1 MGTASRIAMNSTANL
16 GQAGAPATMR
26 ALICRYP
33 TMTAPVRIAVTGA
46 AGRMGKTLI
55 EAVHAAEGAVLAA
68 AIERPE
74 SSLIGADA
82 GELAGIGKNGVAV
95 VGDLLSVIGQFDVL
109 IDFTA
114 PAATLANLAT
124 CAAHDKGI
132 VIGTTGF
139 NAEQKNQL
147 LAETAKTRVVMASNY
162 SVGVNL
168 CFKLLDIAAR
178 VLGDEV
184 DIEVYEA
191 HHRHKVDAPSG
202 TALRMGEVVAEALGR
217 DLDKVAVYG
226 REGQTGAR
234 ARDTIGFATVR
245 AGDIVGDHTVMFAAD
260 GERVE
265 ITHKASSRM
274 SFARGAV
281 RAAQWLKAQDR
292 GLHDMQD
299 VLGLR

>member
-1 MGTASRIAMNSTANL
+1 MNDS
-16 GQAGAPATMR
+16 
-26 ALICRYP
+26 ALL
-33 TMTAPVRIAVTGA
+33 VRLAVTGA
-46 AGRMGKTLI
+46 AGRMGKMLVETI
-55 EAVHAAEGAVLAA
+55 TAASGVVLGA
-68 AIERPE
+68 AIERPD
-74 SSLIGADA
+74 SSLVGADA
-82 GELAGIGKNGVAV
+82 GELAGVGRNGVIV
-95 VGDLLSVIGQFDVL
+95 VGDINTVIDHFDVL

-114 PAATLANLAT
+114 PLATLANVAI
-124 CAAHDKGI
+124 CAAHGKKI

-139 NAEQKNQL
+139 TAEQKNQL
-147 LAETAKTRVVMASNY
+147 VVDARKTGAIMAANY

-168 CFKLLDIAAR
+168 CFKLLDTAAR
-178 VLGDEV
+178 VLGDDV

-202 TALRMGEVVAEALGR
+202 TALRMGEIVAQALGR
-217 DLDKVAVYG
+217 DLEKVAVYG

-234 ARDTIGFATVR
+234 DRNTIGFATVR

-281 RAAQWLKAQDR
+281 RAAGWLQARPAD
-292 GLHDMQD
+292 LYDMQD